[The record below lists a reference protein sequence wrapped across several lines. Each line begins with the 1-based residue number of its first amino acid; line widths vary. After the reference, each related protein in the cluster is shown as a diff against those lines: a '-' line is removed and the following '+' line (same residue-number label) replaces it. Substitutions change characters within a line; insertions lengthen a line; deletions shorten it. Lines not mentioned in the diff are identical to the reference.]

1 MANSVTSPLELFP
14 TELHRFNG
22 KNYRVWAQQIELLL
36 KQLKVQYVLTD
47 PCPIVTLCPQASSE
61 EVTRVKAAE
70 RKWLNDNNICRR
82 HILNFLSDHLYYQ
95 YSKRTSSAKELW
107 EELKLVYLDEEF
119 GTKRSQVKKYIEF
132 QMFDEKSV
140 FEQVLE
146 LNKIADSIVV
156 AGMMIYENFHVSVI
170 LSKLPLSWKD
180 FCIKLM
186 RMEYLT
192 FTMLMDHIKAEEESR
207 SHNKQEEP
215 SKFVELSPA
224 VNFGPRMRE
233 MSKKRRESEMDSK
246 TVVCYNCR
254 KQGHVAKHCHNKR
267 LHQEINDN
275 YPC

>member
-36 KQLKVQYVLTD
+36 KQLKVAYVLTD
-47 PCPIVTLCPQASSE
+47 PCPIVTLCPEASSE

-70 RKWLNDNNICRR
+70 RKWVNDNHLCRH

-95 YSKRTSSAKELW
+95 YSKRTKTAKELW
-107 EELKLVYLDEEF
+107 EELKLVYLDDEF

-132 QMFDEKSV
+132 QMFDEKSIC
-140 FEQVLE
+140 EQVLE
-146 LNKIADSIVV
+146 LNKIADTIVA
-156 AGMMIYENFHVSVI
+156 AGMLIFENFHVSVI

-180 FCIKLM
+180 FCVKLM

-192 FTMLMDHIKAEEESR
+192 FTMLMDHIKTEEECR
-207 SHNKQEEP
+207 RRDKRGEP
-215 SKFVELSPA
+215 SKFIELSPA

-233 MSKKRRESEMDSK
+233 MSRKRRESEMDGK

-254 KQGHVAKHCHNKR
+254 KKGHVAKRCHNKK
-267 LHQEINDN
+267 LHKEINDN
-275 YPC
+275 